1 MERGEKWRISHL
13 GERGKIESFRC
24 GDPDL
29 DDFLLNDSV
38 LYIKSLLAVTY
49 VIELNDV
56 VVGYFSLANDS
67 VSVKDFS
74 IKSDFN
80 RFRKSRFV
88 NAKRIKSYPAVKIC
102 RLAVSENMKSK
113 GVGSILLDM
122 IKVASLNDVK
132 SACRFITVDAYHSAI
147 PFYLKNGFL
156 PMQQQEDNSGTSLMF
171 YDLMNAIL

>member
-1 MERGEKWRISHL
+1 MRDA
-13 GERGKIESFRC
+13 IESNPKLKAIF
-24 GDPDL
+24 
-29 DDFLLNDSV
+29 
-38 LYIKSLLAVTY
+38 T
-49 VIELNDV
+49 EEQLNDV

-122 IKVASLNDVK
+122 IKVAFLNDVK